1 MKHDLEQF
9 FEQVKFGKDILLLLR
24 KTLLSTSLTE
34 EYKWKQPCYTLNGK
48 NVIILAGL
56 KDHVIISFFKGALLN
71 NENEILQKA
80 GENSQAARVIRL
92 YTLEEAKSH
101 LTFVKASIKAAI
113 EIEEKGVKVEK
124 DESAEIEIPIELHEM
139 FKKDAAYKKA
149 FFKLTPGR
157 QRAYLIFFTG
167 AKQSETRYSR
177 IEKFR
182 KRILDGYGFNDCV
195 CGLSKRMPN
204 CDGSH
209 KTIPNFIYSS

>member
-56 KDHVIISFFKGALLN
+56 KDHIIISFFKGALLN

-124 DESAEIEIPIELHEM
+124 DESAEIEIPIELQEM

-195 CGLSKRMPN
+195 CGLSKRKPS

-209 KTIPNFIYSS
+209 KVIPNFKY

>member
-1 MKHDLEQF
+1 MNQDLERF

-56 KDHVIISFFKGALLN
+56 KDHVFISFFKGALLN
-71 NENEILQKA
+71 NKNEILQKA

-92 YTLEEAKSH
+92 YTLDEAKSH
-101 LTFVKASIKAAI
+101 LTFIQALINSAI
-113 EIEEKGVKVEK
+113 EIEKRGVKVEK
-124 DESAEIEIPIELHEM
+124 DESAEIEIPVELQEV
-139 FKKDAAYKKA
+139 FKIDTDYKKA

-195 CGLSKRMPN
+195 CGLSKRKPS

-209 KTIPNFIYSS
+209 KVIPDFKY

>member
-1 MKHDLEQF
+1 MNQEVEFF

-56 KDHVIISFFKGALLN
+56 KDHIFISFFKGALLN

-92 YTLEEAKSH
+92 YTLDEAKSH
-101 LTFVKASIKAAI
+101 LKFIQASIKAAI
-113 EIEEKGVKVEK
+113 EIEKKGTKVEK
-124 DESAEIEIPIELHEM
+124 DESAEIEIPVELHGV
-139 FKKDAAYKKA
+139 FKKDADYKKA
-149 FFKLTPGR
+149 YYNLTPGR

-167 AKQSETRYSR
+167 AKQTETRLSR
-177 IEKFR
+177 IEKYR

-195 CGLSKRMPN
+195 CGLSKRKPS

-209 KTIPNFIYSS
+209 KVIPDFKY

>member
-9 FEQVKFGKDILLLLR
+9 FEQVKFGKNILLLLR

-124 DESAEIEIPIELHEM
+124 DESAEIEIPIELQEM

-195 CGLSKRMPN
+195 CGLSKRKPS

-209 KTIPNFIYSS
+209 KVIPNFKY

>member
-1 MKHDLEQF
+1 MNQDIEQF

-24 KTLLSTSLTE
+24 KTLLSTSLKE

-56 KDHVIISFFKGALLN
+56 KDHIFISFFKGALLN
-71 NENEILQKA
+71 NENDILQKA

-101 LTFVKASIKAAI
+101 LTFIQASISAAI
-113 EIEEKGVKVEK
+113 EIEKRGVKVEK
-124 DESAEIEIPIELHEM
+124 DESAEIEIPVELQEV
-139 FKKDAAYKKA
+139 FKKDIDYKKA

-195 CGLSKRMPN
+195 CGLSKRKPS

-209 KTIPNFIYSS
+209 KVIPDFKY

>member
-1 MKHDLEQF
+1 L
-9 FEQVKFGKDILLLLR
+9 
-24 KTLLSTSLTE
+24 
-34 EYKWKQPCYTLNGK
+34 Y
-48 NVIILAGL
+48 
-56 KDHVIISFFKGALLN
+56 

-92 YTLEEAKSH
+92 YTFEEAKSH
-101 LTFVKASIKAAI
+101 LTFIKASIKAAI
-113 EIEEKGVKVEK
+113 EIEEKGMKVEK
-124 DESAEIEIPIELHEM
+124 DESAEIEIPIELKEV
-139 FKKDAAYKKA
+139 FKKDAGYKKG

-195 CGLSKRMPN
+195 CGLSKRKPS

-209 KTIPNFIYSS
+209 KVIADFKY

>member
-124 DESAEIEIPIELHEM
+124 DESAEIEIPIELQEM

-195 CGLSKRMPN
+195 CGLSKRKPS

-209 KTIPNFIYSS
+209 KVIPNFKY

>member
-1 MKHDLEQF
+1 MNQDIEQF

-24 KTLLSTSLTE
+24 KTLLNTSLTE
-34 EYKWKQPCYTLNGK
+34 EYKWKQPCYTLKGK

-92 YTLEEAKSH
+92 YTFEEAKSH
-101 LTFVKASIKAAI
+101 LTFIKASIKAAI
-113 EIEEKGVKVEK
+113 ENEEKGVKVEK
-124 DESAEIEIPIELHEM
+124 DESAEIEIPIELKEV
-139 FKKDAAYKKA
+139 FKKDADYKKG

-195 CGLSKRMPN
+195 CGLSKRKPS

-209 KTIPNFIYSS
+209 KVIADFKY

>member
-1 MKHDLEQF
+1 MNQDIEQF

-24 KTLLSTSLTE
+24 KTLLNTSLTE

-92 YTLEEAKSH
+92 YTFEEAKSH
-101 LTFVKASIKAAI
+101 LSFIKASIKAAI
-113 EIEEKGVKVEK
+113 ENEEKGVKVEK
-124 DESAEIEIPIELHEM
+124 DESAEIEIPIELKEV
-139 FKKDAAYKKA
+139 FKKDTNYKKA

-195 CGLSKRMPN
+195 CGLSKRKPS

-209 KTIPNFIYSS
+209 KVIADFKY

>member
-1 MKHDLEQF
+1 MKQDLEQF
-9 FEQVKFGKDILLLLR
+9 FEQLKFGKDILLLLR

-124 DESAEIEIPIELHEM
+124 DESAEIEIPIELQEM

-195 CGLSKRMPN
+195 CGLSKRKPS

-209 KTIPNFIYSS
+209 KVIPNFKY

>member
-1 MKHDLEQF
+1 MNQEVEFF

-56 KDHVIISFFKGALLN
+56 KDHIFISFFKGALLN

-92 YTLEEAKSH
+92 YTLDEAKSH
-101 LTFVKASIKAAI
+101 LKFIQASIKAAI
-113 EIEEKGVKVEK
+113 EIEKKGTKVEK
-124 DESAEIEIPIELHEM
+124 DESAEIEIPVELHGV
-139 FKKDAAYKKA
+139 FKKDADYKKA
-149 FFKLTPGR
+149 YYKLTPGR

-167 AKQSETRYSR
+167 AKQTETRLSR
-177 IEKFR
+177 IEKYR

-195 CGLSKRMPN
+195 CGLSKRKPS

-209 KTIPNFIYSS
+209 KVIPDFKY

>member
-1 MKHDLEQF
+1 MKQDLEQF

-34 EYKWKQPCYTLNGK
+34 GYKWKQPCYTLNGK

-56 KDHVIISFFKGALLN
+56 KDHVIISFFKGALLS
-71 NENEILQKA
+71 NENAILQKA
-80 GENSQAARVIRL
+80 GENSQAARIIRL
-92 YTLEEAKSH
+92 YTLVEAKSH
-101 LTFVKASIKAAI
+101 LTFIKASIKAAI
-113 EIEEKGVKVEK
+113 EIEKKGVKVEK
-124 DESAEIEIPIELHEM
+124 DESAEIEIPIELVEV
-139 FKKDAAYKKA
+139 FKKDTDYKKA
-149 FFKLTPGR
+149 YFKLTPGR

-182 KRILDGYGFNDCV
+182 TRILDGYGFNDCV
-195 CGLSKRMPN
+195 CGLSKRKPS

-209 KTIPNFIYSS
+209 KVIPDFKY

>member
-1 MKHDLEQF
+1 MNQEVEFF

-24 KTLLSTSLTE
+24 KSLLSTSLTE

-48 NVIILAGL
+48 NVIILGVL
-56 KDHVIISFFKGALLN
+56 KDHIFISFFKGALLN

-92 YTLEEAKSH
+92 YTLDEAKSH
-101 LTFVKASIKAAI
+101 LKFIQASIKAAI
-113 EIEEKGVKVEK
+113 EIEKKGTKVEK
-124 DESAEIEIPIELHEM
+124 DESAEIEIPVELHGV
-139 FKKDAAYKKA
+139 FKKDADYKKA
-149 FFKLTPGR
+149 YYKLTPGR

-167 AKQSETRYSR
+167 AKQTETRLSR
-177 IEKFR
+177 IEKYR

-195 CGLSKRMPN
+195 CGLSKRKPS

-209 KTIPNFIYSS
+209 KVIPDFKY

>member
-1 MKHDLEQF
+1 MNQEVDLF

-24 KTLLSTSLTE
+24 KTLLSTTLTE

-56 KDHVIISFFKGALLN
+56 KDHIFISFFKGALLK

-80 GENSQAARVIRL
+80 GENSQAARIIRL
-92 YTLEEAKSH
+92 YTLDEAKSH
-101 LTFVKASIKAAI
+101 LSFIKASIKAAI
-113 EIEEKGVKVEK
+113 EIEKKGANVEK
-124 DESAEIEIPIELHEM
+124 DESAEIEIPVELQAV
-139 FKKDAAYKKA
+139 FKKDADYKKA
-149 FFKLTPGR
+149 YFKLTPGR

-195 CGLSKRMPN
+195 CGLSKRKPS

-209 KTIPNFIYSS
+209 KVIPDFKY

>member
-1 MKHDLEQF
+1 MKQDLEQF
-9 FEQVKFGKDILLLLR
+9 FEQLKFGKDILLLLR

-56 KDHVIISFFKGALLN
+56 KDHVIISFFKGALLS
-71 NENEILQKA
+71 NENAILQKA
-80 GENSQAARVIRL
+80 GENSQAARIIRL
-92 YTLEEAKSH
+92 YTLDEAKSH
-101 LTFVKASIKAAI
+101 LTFIKASIKAAI
-113 EIEEKGVKVEK
+113 EIEKKGVKVEK
-124 DESAEIEIPIELHEM
+124 DESAEIEIPIELVEV
-139 FKKDAAYKKA
+139 FKKDTDYKKA
-149 FFKLTPGR
+149 YFKLTPGR

-195 CGLSKRMPN
+195 CGLSKRKPF

-209 KTIPNFIYSS
+209 KVIPDFKY

>member
-1 MKHDLEQF
+1 MNSSVDQF
-9 FEQVKFGKDILLLLR
+9 FTSLKSGKEELILLR
-24 KTLLSTSLTE
+24 KLLLETE
-34 EYKWKQPCYTLNGK
+34 LLEEFKWKQPCYTLNGK
-48 NVIILAGL
+48 NVLILARL

-71 NENEILQKA
+71 NENDILQKA
-80 GENSQAARVIRL
+80 GENSQAARIIRL

-101 LTFVKASIKAAI
+101 LTFIKASIKDAI
-113 EIEEKGVKVEK
+113 EIEKKGVKLEK
-124 DESAEIEIPIELHEM
+124 DESAEIEIPIELKEV
-139 FKKDAAYKKA
+139 FKKDADYKKA
-149 FFKLTPGR
+149 FLKLTPGR

-167 AKQSETRYSR
+167 AKQSETKFSR

-209 KTIPNFIYSS
+209 KAIPNFKYSI

>member
-1 MKHDLEQF
+1 MNQDLEQF
-9 FEQVKFGKDILLLLR
+9 FEQVKFGKDILSLLR
-24 KTLLSTSLTE
+24 KTLLSTELVE
-34 EYKWKQPCYTLNGK
+34 EYKWRQPCYTLNGK

-56 KDHVIISFFKGALLN
+56 KDHTFISFFKGVLLN

-92 YTLEEAKSH
+92 YTLDEAKSH
-101 LTFVKASIKAAI
+101 LKFIQASIKAAI
-113 EIEEKGVKVEK
+113 EIEKKGVKVEK
-124 DESAEIEIPIELHEM
+124 DESAEIEIPVELQEF
-139 FKKDAAYKKA
+139 FKKDIDYKKA

-167 AKQSETRYSR
+167 AKQSETRINR

-195 CGLSKRMPN
+195 CGLSKRKPS

-209 KTIPNFIYSS
+209 KVIPDFKY

>member
-1 MKHDLEQF
+1 MKQDLEQF
-9 FEQVKFGKDILLLLR
+9 FEQLKFGKDILLLLR

-56 KDHVIISFFKGALLN
+56 KDHVIISFFKGALLS
-71 NENEILQKA
+71 NENAILQKA
-80 GENSQAARVIRL
+80 GENSQAARIIRL
-92 YTLEEAKSH
+92 YTLVEAKSH
-101 LTFVKASIKAAI
+101 LTFIKASIKAAI
-113 EIEEKGVKVEK
+113 EIEKKGVKVEK
-124 DESAEIEIPIELHEM
+124 DESAEIEIPIELVEV
-139 FKKDAAYKKA
+139 FKKDTDYKKA
-149 FFKLTPGR
+149 YFKLTPGR

-182 KRILDGYGFNDCV
+182 TRILDGYGFNDCV
-195 CGLSKRMPN
+195 CGLSKRKPS

-209 KTIPNFIYSS
+209 KVIPDFKY

>member
-1 MKHDLEQF
+1 MKQDLEQF

-34 EYKWKQPCYTLNGK
+34 GYKWKQPCYTLNGK

-56 KDHVIISFFKGALLN
+56 KDHVIISFFKGALLS
-71 NENEILQKA
+71 NENAILQKA
-80 GENSQAARVIRL
+80 GENSQAARIIRL
-92 YTLEEAKSH
+92 YTLDEAKSH
-101 LTFVKASIKAAI
+101 LTFIKASIKAAI
-113 EIEEKGVKVEK
+113 EIEKKGVKVEK
-124 DESAEIEIPIELHEM
+124 DESAEIEIPIELVEV
-139 FKKDAAYKKA
+139 FKKDTDYKKA
-149 FFKLTPGR
+149 YFKLTPGR

-182 KRILDGYGFNDCV
+182 TRILDGYGFNDCV
-195 CGLSKRMPN
+195 CGLSKRKPS

-209 KTIPNFIYSS
+209 KVIPDFKY

>member
-1 MKHDLEQF
+1 MKQDLEQF
-9 FEQVKFGKDILLLLR
+9 FEQLKFGKDILLLLR

-56 KDHVIISFFKGALLN
+56 KDHVIISFFKGALLS
-71 NENEILQKA
+71 NENAILQKA
-80 GENSQAARVIRL
+80 GENSQAARIIRL
-92 YTLEEAKSH
+92 YTLDEAKSH
-101 LTFVKASIKAAI
+101 LTFIKASIKAAI
-113 EIEEKGVKVEK
+113 EIEKKGVKVEK
-124 DESAEIEIPIELHEM
+124 DESAEIEIPVELQEV
-139 FKKDAAYKKA
+139 FKKDTNYKKA

-195 CGLSKRMPN
+195 CGLSQRKPS

-209 KTIPNFIYSS
+209 KVIPDFKY

>member
-1 MKHDLEQF
+1 
-9 FEQVKFGKDILLLLR
+9 
-24 KTLLSTSLTE
+24 
-34 EYKWKQPCYTLNGK
+34 LNGK

-56 KDHVIISFFKGALLN
+56 KDHIFISFFKGALLK

-101 LTFVKASIKAAI
+101 LTFIKASIKAAI

-124 DESAEIEIPIELHEM
+124 DENAEIEIPFELQEV
-139 FKKDAAYKKA
+139 FKKDIDYKKA

-167 AKQSETRYSR
+167 AKQSGTRYSR

-195 CGLSKRMPN
+195 CGLSKRKPS

-209 KTIPNFIYSS
+209 KVIPDFKY

>member
-1 MKHDLEQF
+1 MNQEVEFF

-24 KTLLSTSLTE
+24 KTLLSSALTE

-56 KDHVIISFFKGALLN
+56 KDHVIISFFKGALLS
-71 NENEILQKA
+71 NENAILQKA
-80 GENSQAARVIRL
+80 GENSQAARIIRL
-92 YTLEEAKSH
+92 YTLDEAKSH
-101 LTFVKASIKAAI
+101 LTFIKASIKAAI
-113 EIEEKGVKVEK
+113 EIEKKGVKVEK
-124 DESAEIEIPIELHEM
+124 DESAEIEIPVELQEV
-139 FKKDAAYKKA
+139 FKKDADYKKA

-182 KRILDGYGFNDCV
+182 KRILDRYGFNDCV
-195 CGLSKRMPN
+195 CGLSKRKPS

-209 KTIPNFIYSS
+209 KQIPDFQF